1 VIRIDGSM
9 KRPVI
14 GISCELK
21 PPDAERKFFKR
32 REILVLNRDYALM
45 VERAGG
51 VPILLPVFEDA
62 HSASD
67 LLARLDGLILS
78 GGGDVIALEESSE
91 RSRAAYKRSFSES
104 VILDA
109 AARAGIPI
117 LGICRGMQQINVF
130 HGGTL
135 WDDLLTE
142 LPGALN
148 HQRGKKDGKYRHEIV
163 LQAGSQLSEL
173 LGCQTTDV
181 NSSHHQAV
189 KEIGHGLHPCAVAKD
204 GVVEA
209 LESDGPPIIW
219 AVQWHPERLGEH
231 PAGNHIFDGFVSLCA
246 NDRTPRLWKK
256 A

>member
-1 VIRIDGSM
+1 M
-9 KRPVI
+9 QRPVI

-21 PPDAERKFFKR
+21 PPDLERKFFKR

-51 VPILLPVFEDA
+51 VPVLLPVFEEKQ
-62 HSASD
+62 SAAA
-67 LLARLDGLILS
+67 LTARLDGLILS
-78 GGGDVIALEESSE
+78 GGGDVIALKESNE
-91 RSRAAYKRSFSES
+91 RNRAAYKRSFSES
-104 VILDA
+104 AVLEA
-109 AARAGIPI
+109 AAQAGVPI

-130 HGGTL
+130 SGGTL

-148 HQRGKKDGKYRHEIV
+148 HQRGKKDGKFRHEIE
-163 LQAGSQLSEL
+163 LQAGSQLSEI
-173 LGCQTTDV
+173 LGCRIISV

-189 KEIGHGLHPCAVAKD
+189 KKIGRGLRICASAVD

-209 LESDGPPIIW
+209 LESENPHIW

-231 PAGNHIFDGFVSLCA
+231 PAGSRMIASFVSLCA
-246 NDRTPRLWKK
+246 KNGTTRLWKNHD
-256 A
+256 